1 MKSVKRILAGLI
13 VAGIALVAPAAL
25 PAAHAPIGVSLPTAH
40 ATAGTWTLFN
50 DTRTLILQ
58 GSLKTGD
65 TFKVMLFTNASNVT
79 TSSTT
84 CTTGLTNEVSATS
97 TGYTTGGATITPSL
111 SGTTS
116 VTWSFSSNPSW
127 TAGSANLTAKWAVL
141 CDTTS
146 TYGLAFVTLDSGGA
160 DVTTT
165 SGQTLT
171 IDSDGS
177 PGPVFTFA

>member
-1 MKSVKRILAGLI
+1 MLIHVRRFVTALLLGIGLLA
-13 VAGIALVAPAAL
+13 VPAVVPVHHVL
-25 PAAHAPIGVSLPTAH
+25 PSAH

-50 DTRTLILQ
+50 DSRTLLLQ

-84 CTTGLTNEVSATS
+84 CTTGLTNEVGTS
-97 TGYTTGGATITPSL
+97 NTGYTTGGVTITPSL

-116 VTWSFSSNPSW
+116 VTWSFGSNPTW
-127 TAGSANLTAKWAVL
+127 TAGSSNLTAKWAVV